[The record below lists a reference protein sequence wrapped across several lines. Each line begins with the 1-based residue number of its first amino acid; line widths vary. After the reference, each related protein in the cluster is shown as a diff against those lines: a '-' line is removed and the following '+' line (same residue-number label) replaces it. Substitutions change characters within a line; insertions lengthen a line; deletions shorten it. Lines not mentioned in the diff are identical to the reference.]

1 MTIILIPIEGRLTE
15 LGFSEGVLHLTGEF
29 SGNLDFSI
37 HSSWPLS
44 TKAVLKNLRVRVT
57 GMGQLVDV
65 AGHMTT
71 PSGVDVTVYSE
82 LMPPGKDIPADR
94 VPESVEIFWLEHSK
108 DEPVGD
114 LPIRTE
120 TE

>member
-1 MTIILIPIEGRLTE
+1 MTNLEFTE
-15 LGFSEGVLHLTGEF
+15 ALLHLTGEF
-29 SGNLDFSI
+29 SGNLDFSVK
-37 HSSWPLS
+37 SSGMLS
-44 TKAVLKNLRVRVT
+44 TKAVLKNLRVRMP

-94 VPESVEIFWLEHSK
+94 VPESVEIFWLEQGK
-108 DEPVGD
+108 DEPVGN

-120 TE
+120 KG